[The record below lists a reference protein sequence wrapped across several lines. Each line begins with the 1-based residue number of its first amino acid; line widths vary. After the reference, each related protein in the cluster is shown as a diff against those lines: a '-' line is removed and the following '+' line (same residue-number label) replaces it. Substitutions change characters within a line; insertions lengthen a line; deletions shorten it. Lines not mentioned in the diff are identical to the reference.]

1 MKTAEKEKFKIK
13 NVLKAMGP
21 GFISG
26 AADDDPTAIAA
37 YTQAGAQFGYRQL
50 WTTLFTFPFMT
61 TVQEMSGRIGMVT
74 GKGLAGVMK
83 EHYSKKF
90 LYVAVTILLVANII
104 NIGADLGAMAAAG
117 QMLLGIP
124 FIFWLFG
131 MTVFTLVME
140 IFISYRTY
148 AKFLKYLALILVSYI
163 IVAFIVKQDWSAI
176 ALSTFIPH
184 VSFDS
189 VFMLSLVAILG
200 TNISPYLFFWQA
212 DEEVEEEILHHKI
225 VSMGRGVPKTNQ
237 NDFKRLKI
245 DTAIGMLFSN
255 IIVFFICIAAASTL
269 DIHNI
274 TDIQTP
280 TQAAEALRPLA
291 GDFAYIL
298 FAIGI
303 IGSGLLAVPVLA
315 GSASYA
321 IAESFNWKE
330 GLYRKLKKAHGFY
343 GIIAIATFVGLLINF
358 FSIQPFQLLV
368 YAAALNAVLAPPLL
382 IFILFIAN
390 NKKIMGQHTNSWISN
405 TLGIFITILMFVA
418 SIALFLSLVK

>member
-1 MKTAEKEKFKIK
+1 MKDKEKFKIK

-50 WTTLFTFPFMT
+50 WTALFTFPFMT
-61 TVQEMSGRIGMVT
+61 AIQEMSGRIGMVT

-184 VSFDS
+184 VSFNS

-269 DIHNI
+269 GIHNI

-280 TQAAEALRPLA
+280 AQAAQALRPLA

-368 YAAALNAVLAPPLL
+368 YAAALNAILAPPLL

-405 TLGIFITILMFVA
+405 TLGILITILMFVA
-418 SIALFLSLVK
+418 SIALFLSIIK

>member
-163 IVAFIVKQDWSAI
+163 IVAFVVKQDWSAI

>member
-1 MKTAEKEKFKIK
+1 
-13 NVLKAMGP
+13 
-21 GFISG
+21 
-26 AADDDPTAIAA
+26 
-37 YTQAGAQFGYRQL
+37 
-50 WTTLFTFPFMT
+50 
-61 TVQEMSGRIGMVT
+61 
-74 GKGLAGVMK
+74 
-83 EHYSKKF
+83 
-90 LYVAVTILLVANII
+90 
-104 NIGADLGAMAAAG
+104 
-117 QMLLGIP
+117 
-124 FIFWLFG
+124 
-131 MTVFTLVME
+131 
-140 IFISYRTY
+140 
-148 AKFLKYLALILVSYI
+148 
-163 IVAFIVKQDWSAI
+163 
-176 ALSTFIPH
+176 
-184 VSFDS
+184 
-189 VFMLSLVAILG
+189 
-200 TNISPYLFFWQA
+200 
-212 DEEVEEEILHHKI
+212 
-225 VSMGRGVPKTNQ
+225 MGRGVPKTNQ

-269 DIHNI
+269 GIHNI

-280 TQAAEALRPLA
+280 AQAAQALRPLA

-368 YAAALNAVLAPPLL
+368 YAAALNAILAPPLL

-405 TLGIFITILMFVA
+405 TLGILITILMFVA
-418 SIALFLSLVK
+418 SIALFLSIIK